1 MAIKKSIKAKRK
13 YNWQNPIRK
22 KTDPKKLKKVKEDI
36 KKIKAGEWDF
46 D

>member
-1 MAIKKSIKAKRK
+1 MAISKKRK
-13 YNWQNPIRK
+13 SKFTGKILH
-22 KTDPKKLKKVKEDI
+22 TDPKKLKKVKEDI